1 MFDTSLRMRADGP
14 RGLPVVNNL
23 RFLTRSAFYA
33 MRAMAPYHAQPI
45 VPVTSGNAS
54 IVVALGEP
62 SVRQVCTDNVTFHR
76 AGEGVFNIPEGRPYS
91 GMFQAVIT
99 ANGDEHRRRRRLLMP
114 VVHKTAMEHYQKVF
128 AETFLRSRFADS
140 GTRGEPF
147 DMVAEF
153 LWISKVN
160 MLRCLLGI
168 TDPERHLDVAGD
180 ILRVS
185 DGVNHP
191 LVILLPWERP
201 WTPYGRWVGTVADAY
216 AHLARLI
223 ERRRGEPPGPDAL
236 SIVCHATDEDGDR
249 LTTEEVAG
257 ELHGFFAAGFETTA
271 MTMTWA
277 LLTMLASEAAGE
289 LDLADPVVL
298 DAVVKESQRVLPAV
312 PLGLPRRVTA
322 GVTVNG
328 SDPVPR
334 GSLLFTAAVVA
345 HHDPVVFPDPYAFR
359 PSRWLDGASPSPYEY
374 FPFGVGARRCLGA
387 AFAEAQTR
395 TTLALIARRTLP
407 RLLTTKI
414 DYHMKSGVT
423 AAPRSAIHID
433 PSPGPRPR
441 LTGSVTALWHQ

>member
-14 RGLPVVNNL
+14 RGLPVLNNL

-33 MRAMAPYHAQPI
+33 LRAMAPYHSQPV

-62 SVRQVCTDNVTFHR
+62 SVRQVQTDNATFHR
-76 AGEGVFNIPEGRPYS
+76 AADGVFNIPQGRPYS
-91 GMFQAVIT
+91 RMFEAVIT
-99 ANGDEHRRRRRLLMP
+99 ANGEEHRRRRRLLMP
-114 VVHKTAMEHYQKVF
+114 VVHRTAMEHYQEVF
-128 AETFLRSRFADS
+128 AETFRRSRFAGS
-140 GTRGEPF
+140 SEPF

-160 MLRCLLGI
+160 MLRCLLG
-168 TDPERHLDVAGD
+168 TADPERHLDVADD

-185 DGVNHP
+185 DLVAHP

-201 WTPYGRWVGTVADAY
+201 WTPYGRWVRSTAEAY
-216 AHLARLI
+216 EHLARLI
-223 ERRRGEPPGPDAL
+223 ERRRGEPVRPDAL
-236 SIVCHATDEDGDR
+236 SIICHATDEDGDR

-277 LLTMLASEAAGE
+277 LVTMLAAEEAGE
-289 LDLADPVVL
+289 LDLTDPAML
-298 DAVVKESQRVLPAV
+298 DAVIKESQRLLPVV

-322 GVTVNG
+322 DVPVNG

-334 GSLLFTAAVVA
+334 GALLFTAAVVA
-345 HHDPVVFPDPYAFR
+345 HHDPVVFPDPYAFLPR
-359 PSRWLDGASPSPYEY
+359 RWLDGAAPSPYEY

-387 AFAEAQTR
+387 AFAEAQVR
-395 TTLALIARRTLP
+395 TTLGMIARRPLP
-407 RLLTTKI
+407 RLLTTRV
-414 DYHMKSGVT
+414 DYRMKSGVT
-423 AAPRSAIHID
+423 AAPRAPVHVH
-433 PSPGPRPR
+433 PVPGPRPR
-441 LTGSVTALWHQ
+441 LTGSVTTLWRQ

>member
-14 RGLPVVNNL
+14 PGLPLVNNL

-33 MRAMAPYHAQPI
+33 MRAMAPYHGQPI

-62 SVRQVCTDNVTFHR
+62 SVRQVCTDNTTFHR
-76 AGEGVFNIPEGRPYS
+76 AGEGVFNVPQGRPYS
-91 GMFQAVIT
+91 KMFHAVIT
-99 ANGDEHRRRRRLLMP
+99 ANGAEHRRRRRLLMP
-114 VVHKTAMEHYQKVF
+114 VVHKTAMEHYQEVF
-128 AETFLRSRFADS
+128 AETFLRSRFADP
-140 GTRGEPF
+140 GERDEPF

-168 TDPERHLDVAGD
+168 SDAERHLDVADD

-185 DGVNHP
+185 DRITHP

-201 WTPYGRWVGTVADAY
+201 WTPYGQWVRTVAGAY
-216 AHLARLI
+216 DHLARLI
-223 ERRRGEPPGPDAL
+223 ERRRGEPVRPDAL
-236 SIVCHATDEDGDR
+236 SIICHATDEDGGH
-249 LTTEEVAG
+249 LTVEEVAG

-277 LLTMLASEAAGE
+277 LLTMLSAEAAGE
-289 LDLADPVVL
+289 LDLTDPTAL
-298 DAVVKESQRVLPAV
+298 DTVVKESQRLLPVV
-312 PLGLPRRVTA
+312 PLSLPRRVTA
-322 GVTVNG
+322 DVPVNG

-359 PSRWLDGASPSPYEY
+359 PGRWLDGTAPSPYEY

-395 TTLALIARRTLP
+395 TILRLIAGRPLP
-407 RLLTTKI
+407 HLLTTKI

-423 AAPRSAIHID
+423 AAPRSPISVR
-433 PSPGPRPR
+433 PSPGPRRR
-441 LTGSVTALWHQ
+441 LTGTVTSLWRE